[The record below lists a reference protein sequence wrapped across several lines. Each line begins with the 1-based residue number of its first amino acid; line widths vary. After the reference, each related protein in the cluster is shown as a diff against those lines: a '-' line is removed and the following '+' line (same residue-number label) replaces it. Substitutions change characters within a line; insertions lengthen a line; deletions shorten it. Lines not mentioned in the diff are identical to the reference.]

1 MEWRGRRGSN
11 NIEDRRRSGPSR
23 GGVVGGGGVGLVVI
37 ALIVWALGG
46 DPMAVLQQGGG
57 TGQIQSGGTEI
68 TPADEEAG
76 QFVSV
81 TLADTEEVWKKIFDE
96 QVGRPYTPA
105 TLVLYKGVTRS
116 SCGDASG
123 ATGPFY
129 CPVDKKIYL
138 DTDFFSTMATQ
149 MGAKGDF
156 AAAYVVAHEVGHQV
170 QDELGILAKTTS
182 VRQQVSEAESNA
194 ISVQVELQADCL
206 AGIWARSASEMFGSI
221 DQTDVQEAVNAAQQI
236 GDDTLQRNAG
246 RTPMPDSFTHGTS
259 EQRARWL
266 ITGMQSGKLTDCDT
280 FGAASL

>member
-1 MEWRGRRGSN
+1 MEWRGRRGSQN
-11 NIEDRRRSGPSR
+11 VEDRRRSGPSK
-23 GGVVGGGGVGLVVI
+23 GGVVGGGGLGLVVI

-57 TGQIQSGGTEI
+57 VGQIQSAGAEI
-68 TPADEEAG
+68 TAADEERA

-81 TLADTEEVWKKIFDE
+81 TLADTEEVWAKIFDE

-105 TLVLYKGVTRS
+105 TLVLYKGVTQS
-116 SCGDASG
+116 GCGNASG

-129 CPVDKKIYL
+129 CPVDKKVYL
-138 DTDFFSTMATQ
+138 DTDFFTTMATQ

-156 AAAYVVAHEVGHQV
+156 AAAYVVAHEIGHHV
-170 QDELGILAKTTS
+170 QDELGILAETTR
-182 VRQQVSEAESNA
+182 VRQQSSEADSNE
-194 ISVQVELQADCL
+194 ISVRVELQADCL
-206 AGIWARSASEMFGSI
+206 SGIWARSASEMFGSI

-246 RTPMPDSFTHGTS
+246 RRPMPDSFTHGTS

-266 ITGMQSGKLTDCDT
+266 ITGMQSGRLEDCDT
-280 FGAASL
+280 FAADNL